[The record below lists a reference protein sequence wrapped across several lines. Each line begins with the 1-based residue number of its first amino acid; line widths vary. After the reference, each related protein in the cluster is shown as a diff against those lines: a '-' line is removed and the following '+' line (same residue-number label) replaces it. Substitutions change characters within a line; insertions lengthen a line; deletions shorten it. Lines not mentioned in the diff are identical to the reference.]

1 MDNSAL
7 LMIDMQKGFL
17 HPDGTMYWEDTESVI
32 QNCLKAL
39 HTARQNKI
47 LIIHTQDQHR
57 KGFKDFENYHVPEHC
72 LEGSFDAE
80 YAEGF
85 GPISESGTLEL
96 GLIKRRYSAFF
107 STDLNMIL
115 RENDIKFLYVAG
127 VKTNVCVRA
136 TIQDAYGL
144 GFQVRLIQEA
154 TSSNRK
160 HLAKASLE
168 DIERYMGKV
177 IKIDEFLN

>member
-1 MDNSAL
+1 MDTSAL

-17 HPDGTMYWEDTESVI
+17 DPNGTMFWEETKSFI
-32 QNCLKAL
+32 QNCMKVLEI
-39 HTARQNKI
+39 ARQKEF

-57 KGFKDFENYHVPEHC
+57 KGFKDFENHHVPEHC

-80 YAEGF
+80 YAKGF
-85 GPISESGTLEL
+85 GPQSESGTLEL

-107 STDLNMIL
+107 ATDLNMIL
-115 RENDIKFLYVAG
+115 REHDVKILYVAG

-136 TIQDAYGL
+136 SIQDAYSL
-144 GFQVRLIQEA
+144 GFYVRLIKEA
-154 TSSNRK
+154 TSSNRP
-160 HLAKASLE
+160 HLATASLE

-177 IKIDEFLN
+177 INIDEFPN

>member
-1 MDNSAL
+1 M
-7 LMIDMQKGFL
+7 
-17 HPDGTMYWEDTESVI
+17 
-32 QNCLKAL
+32 
-39 HTARQNKI
+39 
-47 LIIHTQDQHR
+47 
-57 KGFKDFENYHVPEHC
+57 PEHC

-115 RENDIKFLYVAG
+115 REHDIKFLYVAG

-144 GFQVRLIQEA
+144 GFQV
-154 TSSNRK
+154 
-160 HLAKASLE
+160 
-168 DIERYMGKV
+168 
-177 IKIDEFLN
+177 

>member
-17 HPDGTMYWEDTESVI
+17 HPDGTMYWEDNESVI

-39 HTARQNKI
+39 YTARQNKI

-85 GPISESGTLEL
+85 TVEVPLKVDDVL
-96 GLIKRRYSAFF
+96 
-107 STDLNMIL
+107 
-115 RENDIKFLYVAG
+115 
-127 VKTNVCVRA
+127 KT
-136 TIQDAYGL
+136 I
-144 GFQVRLIQEA
+144 
-154 TSSNRK
+154 
-160 HLAKASLE
+160 
-168 DIERYMGKV
+168 
-177 IKIDEFLN
+177 